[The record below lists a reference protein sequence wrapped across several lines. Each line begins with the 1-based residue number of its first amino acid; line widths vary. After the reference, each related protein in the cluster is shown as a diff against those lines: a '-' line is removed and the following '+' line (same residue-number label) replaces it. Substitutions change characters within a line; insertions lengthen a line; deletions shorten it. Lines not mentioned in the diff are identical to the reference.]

1 MFGRKPGSGG
11 DALAA
16 RVRQIAGPRPLAG
29 AAEPPVDPVTVFARS
44 FDTPLVAKSV
54 RKQDRAPRQAVFRTA
69 TMVTSG
75 GARQNVA
82 LKDVSAT
89 GARIEFHTRGTL
101 PELVVLIEPMMKLHK
116 RARVVWQEE
125 GRAGLAFLTD

>member
-1 MFGRKPGSGG
+1 MFGRKQASAA

-16 RVRQIAGPRPLAG
+16 RVRQIADPRPAHAG
-29 AAEPPVDPVTVFARS
+29 DPPPPPVETVSRTYGAP
-44 FDTPLVAKSV
+44 TVAKSV
-54 RKQDRAPRQAVFRTA
+54 RKQDRAPRQSVFRTA

-89 GARIEFHTRGTL
+89 GARIEFHTRSTL
-101 PELVVLIEPMMKLHK
+101 PSLVVLIEPMLKLHK

-125 GRAGLAFLTD
+125 GRAGLEFIEG

>member
-1 MFGRKPGSGG
+1 MFGRKQASAA

-16 RVRQIAGPRPLAG
+16 RVRQIAAPRPAHAG
-29 AAEPPVDPVTVFARS
+29 DPPPPVEPVSRTYAAP
-44 FDTPLVAKSV
+44 TVAKSV
-54 RKQDRAPRQAVFRTA
+54 RKQDRAPRQSVFRTA

-101 PELVVLIEPMMKLHK
+101 PDHVVLIEPMLKLHK

-125 GRAGLAFLTD
+125 GRAGLEFIAG